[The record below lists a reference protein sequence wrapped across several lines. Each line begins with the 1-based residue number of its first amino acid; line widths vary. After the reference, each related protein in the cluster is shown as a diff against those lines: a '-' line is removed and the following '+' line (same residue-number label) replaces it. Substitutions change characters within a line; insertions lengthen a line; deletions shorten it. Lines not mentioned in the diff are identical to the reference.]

1 MATFKE
7 YMADQAKDAQVKI
20 EQMKPLAKTSDDL
33 KILFALEE
41 IIYRV
46 SVFCD

>member
-20 EQMKPLAKTSDDL
+20 GYPFSVIDL
-33 KILFALEE
+33 
-41 IIYRV
+41 
-46 SVFCD
+46 SVFA